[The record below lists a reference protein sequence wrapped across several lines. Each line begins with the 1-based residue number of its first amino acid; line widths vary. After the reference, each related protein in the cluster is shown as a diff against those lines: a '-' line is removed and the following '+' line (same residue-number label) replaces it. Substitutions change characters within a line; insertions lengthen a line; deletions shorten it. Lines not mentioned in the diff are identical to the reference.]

1 MVFEKKYKTAMARYQ
16 GLTEHFKD
24 RHIGP
29 DNKEIRE
36 MLETIGADSIDEL
49 MDQTV
54 PEGIRLDD
62 DIPLNEGVG
71 EPEMLEE
78 IREKAN
84 KNKVYKSFI
93 GQGYYD
99 THTPGVIKRN
109 VFENPGWYTAY
120 TPYQPEIAQGRL
132 TAILNYQ
139 TVVCDLTGMEI
150 ANASLLDE
158 GTAASEAMLM
168 FHSQK
173 KRNKGAKF
181 FVSDG
186 LFPQTK
192 QVLETRAE
200 PLGIEIVY
208 GDHNHIE
215 LDDSFFGA
223 IVQYPD
229 GNGAI
234 DHYES
239 FIGYA
244 HENNISVA
252 VAADLLSL
260 VLLTP
265 PGEWGADCVV
275 GSSQRFGV
283 PMGYGGPHAAFFATK
298 DAFKRKVPGR
308 LIGLSKDKEGNYASR
323 MALQTREQHIR
334 REKATSNI
342 CTAQVLLANMAA
354 FYAVYHGPEGL
365 KKIAKRVHGLTKA
378 LDAGLKKLG
387 FNQVNN
393 TYFDTLKLD
402 LGDEDKNLQEQIRDK
417 ALSRGINLRYFQD
430 ENAIG
435 ISLDET
441 KELTDV
447 QELLDIMAEVKQ
459 ASAVDAQ
466 QSFEQVSAE
475 PPEAFARQSDFLTH
489 PVFNSY
495 HSETK
500 MLRYLKYLENQDLS
514 LTHSMIPL
522 GSCTMKLNATTEM
535 EPVSWPEFSKIHPF
549 TPKDQVKGYDE
560 ILNELT
566 EQLKAV
572 TGFPAISNQ
581 PNAGAQGEYTGL
593 MTIRA
598 YQEDRGHGHR
608 DVALIPSSAHGTNPA
623 SAVMAG
629 MKVVVIGCDDE
640 GNIDLDELKQ
650 KASDYS
656 DRLAA
661 LMVTY
666 PSTHGVFEEDIQDIC
681 KTIHD
686 HGGQVYMDGA
696 NLNAQ
701 LGVTTPAKIGAD
713 VCHLNLHK
721 TFTIPHGG
729 GGPGMGPIGVASH
742 LAPYLPN
749 HIYGNVGGEKGLRAV
764 ASAPH
769 GSSNILII
777 SYIFNKLMGAEGLTE
792 SSKIAILNTNYIKE
806 RLKRHYSI
814 LYTGKHGRAAHEM
827 IIDPREFKEFGI
839 EAEDIAKRLM
849 DYGFHAPTMSFPVP
863 GTLMVEPTESEA
875 KDELDR
881 FCDAMIS
888 IRQEIEEVGNGDLDP
903 ENNPLVNAPHT
914 QQMLMADEWPYPYSR
929 ERAAYP
935 LSWLRI
941 SKFWPSVARVDS
953 SYGDRNLMCSC
964 PPIEDYQETA
974 SVE

>member
-1 MVFEKKYKTAMARYQ
+1 MARYQ
-16 GLTEHFKD
+16 ALKEHFKD

-29 DNKEIRE
+29 DDTEVQS
-36 MLETIGADSIDEL
+36 MLQTIGASSVDEL

-54 PEGIRLDD
+54 PEGIRLDNP
-62 DIPLNEGVG
+62 INLPEGSG
-71 EPEMLEE
+71 EQETLAYV
-78 IREKAN
+78 REKAR

-109 VFENPGWYTAY
+109 VLENPGWYTAY

-132 TAILNYQ
+132 SAILSFQ
-139 TVVCDLTGMEI
+139 TMVCDLTGMEI

-173 KRNKGAKF
+173 KRNKGEKF
-181 FVSDG
+181 FVSEK

-208 GDHNHIE
+208 GDHNHTD
-215 LDDSFFGA
+215 LDESYFGA

-229 GNGAI
+229 SNGAL

-239 FIGYA
+239 FISYA
-244 HENNISVA
+244 HQQNVSVA
-252 VAADLLSL
+252 VATDLLSL
-260 VLLTP
+260 VMLQP

-298 DAFKRKVPGR
+298 DSFKRKVPGR

-354 FYAVYHGPEGL
+354 FYAIYHGPEGL
-365 KKIAKRVHGLTKA
+365 KQIAQRVHGLTKA
-378 LDAGLKKLG
+378 LDAGLKNLG
-387 FNQVNN
+387 YNQLNN
-393 TYFDTLKLD
+393 QYFDTLKVD
-402 LGDEDKNLQEQIRDK
+402 LGDESYQMRDK
-417 ALSRGINLRYFQD
+417 VQALALEQGINFHYFEG

-435 ISLDET
+435 ISMDET
-441 KELTDV
+441 KELSDV
-447 QELLDIMAEVKQ
+447 QEVLDVLAAAKED
-459 ASAVDAQ
+459 STGDADKLF
-466 QSFEQVSAE
+466 QSVSLDAPSGFERE
-475 PPEAFARQSDFLTH
+475 SDFLTH
-489 PVFNSY
+489 PVFNRY

-514 LTHSMIPL
+514 LAHSMIPL

-549 TPKDQVKGYDE
+549 TPSDQVKGYDE
-560 ILNELT
+560 ILEELT

-598 YQEDRGHGHR
+598 WQKDRGEGHR

-629 MKVVVIGCDDE
+629 MKVQVIGCDEE
-640 GNIDLDELKQ
+640 GNIDLEELKA
-650 KASDYS
+650 KAEEYS

-681 KTIHD
+681 KIIHD

-701 LGVTTPAKIGAD
+701 LGVTTPATIGAD

-749 HIYGNVGGEKGLRAV
+749 HIYGNVGGEKGLSAV

-792 SSKIAILNTNYIKE
+792 ASKIAILNTNYIKE
-806 RLKRHYSI
+806 RLKRHYKV

-827 IIDPREFKEFGI
+827 IIDPREFKEVGI

-881 FCDAMIS
+881 FCEAMIA
-888 IRQEIEEVGNGDLDP
+888 IRQEIEEVANGDLDP

-914 QQMLMADEWPYPYSR
+914 QEMLMADEWHYPYSR

-935 LSWLRI
+935 LSWLRTA
-941 SKFWPSVARVDS
+941 KFWPVVARVDS
-953 SYGDRNLMCSC
+953 SYGDRNLMCAC
-964 PPIEDYQETA
+964 PPMEDYQEAA
-974 SVE
+974 SLES

>member
-1 MVFEKKYKTAMARYQ
+1 MARYQ
-16 GLTEHFKD
+16 ALTEHFKD

-29 DNKEIRE
+29 DDSEIRE
-36 MLETIGADSIDEL
+36 MLEAVGADSIDQL
-49 MDQTV
+49 MDETV
-54 PEGIRLDD
+54 PAGIRLSEY
-62 DIPLNEGVG
+62 INLPEGVG
-71 EPEMLEE
+71 ETEMLEQ
-78 IREKAN
+78 IREKAQ

-109 VFENPGWYTAY
+109 VLENPGWYTAY

-139 TVVCDLTGMEI
+139 TMVCDLTGMEI

-158 GTAASEAMLM
+158 ATAAAEAMLM

-173 KRNKGAKF
+173 KRNKGEKF
-181 FVSDG
+181 FVSDR

-200 PLGIEIVY
+200 PVGIEIVY
-208 GDHNHIE
+208 GDHNEAE
-215 LDDSFFGA
+215 LDSSYFGA
-223 IVQYPD
+223 LVQYPD
-229 GNGAI
+229 DNGAV

-239 FIGYA
+239 FISYA
-244 HENNISVA
+244 HEQNVSVV

-283 PMGYGGPHAAFFATK
+283 PMGYGGPHAAFFATR
-298 DAFKRKVPGR
+298 DSYKRKIPGR
-308 LIGLSKDKEGNYASR
+308 LIGLSKDKDGKPASR

-354 FYAVYHGPEGL
+354 FYAIYHGPEGL
-365 KKIAKRVHGLTKA
+365 KNIAKRVHGLAKA
-378 LDAGLKKLG
+378 LDRGARQLG
-387 FNQVNN
+387 FNQVNEQ
-393 TYFDTLKLD
+393 YFDTLKID
-402 LGDEDKNLQEQIRDK
+402 LGDENAQLREQIHQK
-417 ALSRGINLRYFQD
+417 AIEKEINLRYFEN

-435 ISLDET
+435 ISVDET
-441 KELTDV
+441 KELSDV
-447 QELLDIMAEVKQ
+447 QDVLNILAEVKQ
-459 ASAVDAQ
+459 SDSTDVAKH
-466 QSFEQVSAE
+466 FEEVSVEAPAE
-475 PPEAFARQSDFLTH
+475 VARESSFLTH

-514 LTHSMIPL
+514 LAHSMIPL

-535 EPVSWPEFSKIHPF
+535 EPVSWPEFSKIHPY
-549 TPKDQVKGYDE
+549 TPSDQVQGYDE

-598 YQEDRGHGHR
+598 YHKDRGEGHR
-608 DVALIPSSAHGTNPA
+608 NVAIIPTSAHGTNPA

-629 MKVVVIGCDDE
+629 MKVVGIGCDEE
-640 GNIDLDELKQ
+640 GNIDLNELKQ
-650 KASDYS
+650 KAEENSDH
-656 DRLAA
+656 LAA

-666 PSTHGVFEEDIQDIC
+666 PSTHGVFEEDIQEIC
-681 KTIHD
+681 RVIHE

-701 LGVTTPAKIGAD
+701 LGITTPGTIGAD

-749 HIYGNVGGEKGLRAV
+749 HIYGDNVGGEKGLKAV

-792 SSKIAILNTNYIKE
+792 SSKVAILNTNYIKE
-806 RLKRHYSI
+806 RLQRHYSI

-827 IIDPREFKEFGI
+827 IIDPRELKESAGI

-863 GTLMVEPTESEA
+863 GTLMVEPTESES

-888 IRQEIEEVGNGDLDP
+888 IRQEIEEVAKGQLEQ

-914 QQMLMADEWPYPYSR
+914 MDMLMADEWHYPYTR

-935 LSWLRI
+935 LSWLRTN
-941 SKFWPSVARVDS
+941 KFWPTVARVDG
-953 SYGDRNLMCSC
+953 SYGDRNLMCAC
-964 PPIEDYQETA
+964 PPVESYEETA
-974 SVE
+974 SASVE